1 MSSPMADGLQQLL
14 DRQQIQD
21 VLTRYSRAVDRADV
35 ELLRSCYHADATE
48 DHGGVFAGP
57 AHEYIE
63 RIAGVLPRAGILN
76 HLVTN
81 VLVEFTSADS
91 ATVEAYILTFAR
103 MKKDGEKFDTL
114 TLARAV
120 DRFERRAGAWAIAAR
135 RMCWEWNHE
144 MPFAETWGRG
154 LIAADPALLL
164 RGAKR
169 PKDILYDP
177 SEAAR
182 P

>member
-1 MSSPMADGLQQLL
+1 MTSSGTSGLQQLL

-35 ELLRSCYHADATE
+35 ELLRGCYHADATE
-48 DHGGVFAGP
+48 EHGGVFSGSARD
-57 AHEYIE
+57 YIDG
-63 RIAGVLPRAGILN
+63 IAALLPRAGILN

-81 VLVEFTSADS
+81 VLVEFTSAD
-91 ATVEAYILTFAR
+91 AAIVEAYILTFAR

-120 DRFERRAGAWAIAAR
+120 DRFERRAGTWAIAAR

-154 LIAADPALLL
+154 LMAPDATVLL

-169 PKDILYDP
+169 PKDILY
-177 SEAAR
+177 AAHQGTT